1 MAFSRETVRL
11 RVHILCTLLILSCL
25 TLLCFLASLTSLLV
39 FGSLPITAISG
50 LSVLLL
56 LASAMMIFNGL
67 ALTLSYSTERT
78 EYAFD
83 DPNMMV
89 RSLITLRLGSL
100 TRSKFMLDMI
110 ALGVLYAFFS
120 MGILWEGI
128 AMAIFAVATLVF
140 GKLICDIWRA
150 IVSALTP

>member
-1 MAFSRETVRL
+1 M
-11 RVHILCTLLILSCL
+11 
-25 TLLCFLASLTSLLV
+25 
-39 FGSLPITAISG
+39 SG

-56 LASAMMIFNGL
+56 LASAMMFFNGL

-110 ALGVLYAFFS
+110 ALGVLYAFFG

-150 IVSALTP
+150 IVSALTS